1 MVVCCRVTG
10 PVSGLICLYRLLSLQ
25 PTGVPVVGE
34 DVIKETVSLPD
45 LEDGQVLVKVL
56 YFSLDPFVRGSMNK
70 VSYGREMPYPRVCT
84 AFGAGVVAASKND
97 EFPVGTKV
105 TCMSGWQ
112 EYYVHDPKA
121 PGSKL
126 SAVKEGR
133 DLAHCLGVLGMPGA
147 TAYLGFLEICQPKEE
162 EVVAVSAAAGAVGA
176 LVVQIAKIKGCKVVG
191 FAGGEEKCGYVVKT
205 LGADACIDYRD
216 KSLEQLTSE
225 LKEASGG
232 VDCYFDN
239 VGGPITQA
247 VFENLNQRARVSVCG
262 QIVYYNMTP
271 EERAKTQGLPLTYTC
286 LSKQARVEG
295 FMVPQWPDW
304 SGAHDQLEAW
314 IKEGKLKVLQDVHE
328 GIDASF
334 DAFLTLFRG
343 ASSKVNFG
351 KLLVKVAAE

>member
-126 SAVKEGR
+126 SAVKEGESCSVWTADR
-133 DLAHCLGVLGMPGA
+133 LKKESPGVATNKIKTIPFWLGMIARGQLIQHA
-147 TAYLGFLEICQPKEE
+147 CVLFCRL
-162 EVVAVSAAAGAVGA
+162 AAN
-176 LVVQIAKIKGCKVVG
+176 
-191 FAGGEEKCGYVVKT
+191 EKC
-205 LGADACIDYRD
+205 
-216 KSLEQLTSE
+216 
-225 LKEASGG
+225 
-232 VDCYFDN
+232 
-239 VGGPITQA
+239 
-247 VFENLNQRARVSVCG
+247 
-262 QIVYYNMTP
+262 
-271 EERAKTQGLPLTYTC
+271 
-286 LSKQARVEG
+286 
-295 FMVPQWPDW
+295 
-304 SGAHDQLEAW
+304 
-314 IKEGKLKVLQDVHE
+314 
-328 GIDASF
+328 
-334 DAFLTLFRG
+334 
-343 ASSKVNFG
+343 
-351 KLLVKVAAE
+351 